1 MKLAAKLDEFW
12 NGGFV
17 GYFTENLFV
26 WYLCTNRLVSEISD
40 ERLRFLIITKQCVNT
55 IRTDFLWRILWV
67 NNLLQVTSNKV
78 INSAN
83 YFFNHVYL
91 RSFISQTFFEWLLIS
106 PCLCFSCFFSPC
118 LRKKSVEFSKATNI
132 FMISKLPYISL
143 CIQLL
148 DKRNNSKNNRLPL
161 GPKLCFTIV

>member
-1 MKLAAKLDEFW
+1 M
-12 NGGFV
+12 
-17 GYFTENLFV
+17 
-26 WYLCTNRLVSEISD
+26 
-40 ERLRFLIITKQCVNT
+40 RFLIITKQCVNT

-161 GPKLCFTIV
+161 GPKLCFTIVWGRAEISPRYFLTHFLEEFNFENSSSAR